1 MIANGYGAYLRSHE
15 NVLNLGC
22 DDCTTL
28 DSLKLLNCVHFE
40 WVDFM
45 VCESCL
51 NEDVFKKKLSK
62 QPMSLLLSQ

>member
-51 NEDVFKKKLSK
+51 NEDVF
-62 QPMSLLLSQ
+62 